1 MNKLG
6 LNSGYIGSD
15 QRTTTNGVV
24 GYDKYFLE
32 RINERFNPVIEFA
45 ELLNLYSGAA
55 AAYSL
60 RLLRKGY
67 AGNAIRVRRSSDN
80 TEANIGFD
88 SNGNLNTATL
98 LAFCGAGNGFVTTW
112 YDQSGNGRDA
122 TQSTGANQPQIVSSG
137 SVILENGKIA
147 LRFDGSDDTLSVGNF
162 DLYSNT
168 NGQSIISVFKALNNS
183 TNKQIISK
191 YHAAQSKRQWFL
203 SNDNYNVQE
212 LATSFNGSN
221 LAQGVNTQTQQLFF
235 GNWIPSTS
243 TILYQNNT
251 NSYIATTAA
260 TDISTTDASVLI
272 GASFDN
278 LSYVFA
284 NIQEIIVYDFSQAS
298 NRAAIQ
304 INVNSFYSIY

>member
-1 MNKLG
+1 MILATHG
-6 LNSGYIGSD
+6 IIGSSIS
-15 QRTTTNGVV
+15 QFV
-24 GYDKYFLE
+24 
-32 RINERFNPVIEFA
+32 P
-45 ELLNLYSGAA
+45 LLDTYSGAA

-60 RLLRKGY
+60 RKLRTAY
-67 AGNAIRVRRSSDN
+67 TGNAIRVRRASDN
-80 TEANIGFD
+80 TEQNIGFVNNELD
-88 SNGNLNTATL
+88 TASLTS
-98 LAFCGAGNGFVTTW
+98 FCSGTNGFVTTW
-112 YDQSGNGRDA
+112 YDQSGNGRNA
-122 TQSTGANQPQIVSSG
+122 TQSTAGGQPQIVSSG